1 MFGYLAEEK
10 EVAKIVSR
18 ISEAKSTKSVDTF
31 QILAQFI
38 TDKCLMDLVFPIQ
51 EVITTSHS
59 YKVVFKAQECL
70 RRIALGL
77 IDNEYISVKSLLVF
91 SYGVASNS
99 IPQLLMGTEKPIF
112 NEKNREKIL
121 RRTPDTFIIAPEPTY
136 GTGRR
141 INHVKSSTKTN
152 AHLMVEFGLKIC
164 HLLMKRDKLQG
175 DYNAFLDPYV
185 TIFKQCLRAKQ
196 VKVGLW

>member
-10 EVAKIVSR
+10 EVAKIGSR

-38 TDKCLMDLVFPIQ
+38 TDKCMMDLVLPIK
-51 EVITTSHS
+51 EVVMTSHS
-59 YKVVFKAQECL
+59 YKVVIKAQECL

-77 IDNEYISVKSLLVF
+77 IDNEYISVKSLLIF

-99 IPQLLMGTEKPIF
+99 IPQLLTGGENPIC
-112 NEKNREKIL
+112 NETNQEKIL
-121 RRTPDTFIIAPEPTY
+121 RKTPDTFIIPPEPIY
-136 GTGRR
+136 RTGRR
-141 INHVKSSTKTN
+141 LNQVKSSAKTN

-164 HLLMKRDKLQG
+164 HLLMKREKLQG
-175 DYNAFLDPYV
+175 NYNEFLDPYV
-185 TIFKQCLRAKQ
+185 IIFKQCLKAKQ
-196 VKVGLW
+196 VKVGM